1 MSSASWLLDS
11 AVFFYCGLYIYI
23 KRERECERED
33 RFEIGLL
40 IDGSRW
46 LVFRVDVNIN
56 VFSRV
61 KRFTTKNGGF

>member
-1 MSSASWLLDS
+1 M
-11 AVFFYCGLYIYI
+11 YIY
-23 KRERECERED
+23 RERED

-40 IDGSRW
+40 IDGWRW

-61 KRFTTKNGGF
+61 KRFTTKSGGF

>member
-1 MSSASWLLDS
+1 MALGFCGFFLLRI
-11 AVFFYCGLYIYI
+11 VYIY
-23 KRERECERED
+23 KERERECERED
-33 RFEIGLL
+33 RSEIGLL

>member
-1 MSSASWLLDS
+1 MALGFCG
-11 AVFFYCGLYIYI
+11 FFFIADCIYI
-23 KRERECERED
+23 KRERERECERED